1 MFCTSSSSSD
11 WDLRYFSCI
20 SWMSQERQH
29 PYLWVTK
36 RDTYLVLLLPL
47 ITLLFETCN
56 LPLKMF
62 RLYVHLPQPTEY
74 LRVS

>member
-20 SWMSQERQH
+20 SWMPQERQH

-36 RDTYLVLLLPL
+36 RDTHLVLLLPL
-47 ITLLFETCN
+47 IALLLQSLYASLE
-56 LPLKMF
+56 LL
-62 RLYVHLPQPTEY
+62 RLDIDLSQP
-74 LRVS
+74 V